1 MKVALALVGIVLGL
15 VVILQARPSVD
26 VLSDGHKKSYVQFF
40 NLEELIKKISLK
52 NFREFL
58 KSGGKTGNSIP
69 SIDLTQEAIVND
81 TENPEDNIASVE
93 YEAQAVSEAQEETET
108 EEQQV
113 EITTTEAA
121 EIETINTALNVQR
134 DITNENDDASIT
146 EKKET
151 TNEIPGSSDNFFI
164 SKESINAARK
174 YGYKILLKKIGG
186 KVVPVGKIKF
196 EFPTLV
202 EINPI
207 EDVAEEVVAE
217 QIADTKVAAD
227 VQETTEAIE
236 NISAVTATEVAETIT
251 EAISTTSQYILID
264 TTTEE
269 VITTSTIQTPTSDP
283 QSNEPKSIT
292 TPSTRYLPP
301 AEYYLAP
308 EEAETAVAVLKDLDA
323 GAEVSLPNCALSV
336 DEVEKMLVIFSNS
349 VESAL
354 PIIQEILD
362 AGSSLATADTEGR
375 ARIGAEL
382 LTLLESVLEV
392 IVPFQIPG
400 CSQDSSSSILISMS
414 SMASQLDTLASAV
427 PSQRKSKS
435 LHDKATSLQLSSWV
449 MVQLKHAVK
458 LFYSQDGI
466 CRTDYSSTS
475 TILHTLSKAVA
486 GYVPVATII
495 GNEQSAKDLLS
506 TAAAFEQAAEEI
518 AKLEEA
524 GYDNIPQVSCDATFA
539 EMGQAVSDMADVI
552 P

>member
-93 YEAQAVSEAQEETET
+93 YQAVSVSEAQIETET

-121 EIETINTALNVQR
+121 EIETITTALNLQR
-134 DITNENDDASIT
+134 DITNENDDVSIT

-151 TNEIPGSSDNFFI
+151 TNEISGSSDNFFI

-196 EFPTLV
+196 EFPPLV

-217 QIADTKVAAD
+217 QIADTKVASE
-227 VQETTEAIE
+227 VEETTEAIE
-236 NISAVTATEVAETIT
+236 NISAVTATEVPETIT
-251 EAISTTSQYILID
+251 EAIITTTQEISIE

-269 VITTSTIQTPTSDP
+269 VITISTIQTPTSDP
-283 QSNEPKSIT
+283 QSNEPKTIP
-292 TPSTRYLPP
+292 TPSTRYL
-301 AEYYLAP
+301 
-308 EEAETAVAVLKDLDA
+308 
-323 GAEVSLPNCALSV
+323 
-336 DEVEKMLVIFSNS
+336 
-349 VESAL
+349 
-354 PIIQEILD
+354 
-362 AGSSLATADTEGR
+362 
-375 ARIGAEL
+375 
-382 LTLLESVLEV
+382 
-392 IVPFQIPG
+392 
-400 CSQDSSSSILISMS
+400 
-414 SMASQLDTLASAV
+414 
-427 PSQRKSKS
+427 
-435 LHDKATSLQLSSWV
+435 
-449 MVQLKHAVK
+449 
-458 LFYSQDGI
+458 
-466 CRTDYSSTS
+466 
-475 TILHTLSKAVA
+475 
-486 GYVPVATII
+486 
-495 GNEQSAKDLLS
+495 
-506 TAAAFEQAAEEI
+506 
-518 AKLEEA
+518 
-524 GYDNIPQVSCDATFA
+524 
-539 EMGQAVSDMADVI
+539 
-552 P
+552 

>member
-93 YEAQAVSEAQEETET
+93 YQAVSVSEAQIETET

-121 EIETINTALNVQR
+121 EIETITTALNVPR

-236 NISAVTATEVAETIT
+236 NISAVTATEAAETIT
-251 EAISTTSQYILID
+251 EAIITTSQEILIE

-269 VITTSTIQTPTSDP
+269 VITTSTIQTQTSDP

-308 EEAETAVAVLKDLDA
+308 EEVETAAGVLSAYVPSVEEDSENPVIETVMKLAEDAETAVAVLKDLDA

-336 DEVEKMLVIFSNS
+336 EEVEKMLVIFSNS

-362 AGSSLATADTEGR
+362 VGSSAGSHCSIPDSRLQPR
-375 ARIGAEL
+375 LRL
-382 LTLLESVLEV
+382 LHPYIHV
-392 IVPFQIPG
+392 
-400 CSQDSSSSILISMS
+400 
-414 SMASQLDTLASAV
+414 
-427 PSQRKSKS
+427 
-435 LHDKATSLQLSSWV
+435 
-449 MVQLKHAVK
+449 KH
-458 LFYSQDGI
+458 
-466 CRTDYSSTS
+466 
-475 TILHTLSKAVA
+475 
-486 GYVPVATII
+486 
-495 GNEQSAKDLLS
+495 
-506 TAAAFEQAAEEI
+506 
-518 AKLEEA
+518 
-524 GYDNIPQVSCDATFA
+524 
-539 EMGQAVSDMADVI
+539 GQ